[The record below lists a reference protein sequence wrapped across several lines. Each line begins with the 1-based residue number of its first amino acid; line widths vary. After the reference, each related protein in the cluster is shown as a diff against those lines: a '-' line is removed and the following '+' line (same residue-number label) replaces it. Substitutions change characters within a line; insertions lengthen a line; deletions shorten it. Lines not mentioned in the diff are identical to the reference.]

1 MLMKKDKGQT
11 KKKNYLD
18 RMLYHIS
25 SCMLPVIPV
34 LVAGGLLKLGV
45 LLLGYTP
52 LIQAFPDTKVI
63 LEAISN
69 APFYFLPLIV
79 AYTAG
84 KHFEADVVSAMA
96 AAGALLLP
104 NFIKLMEQE
113 NSVLFMGIPVYRMT
127 YAYTV
132 FPIIVLIYLMSV
144 FERALEKWLKG
155 VLRDIFL
162 RFLLILITALAGM
175 LVVGPLVDVVSQG
188 ALAGISWLQINIP
201 VLAWAIFGATAP
213 LQIMVGAHWVFVSLV
228 IQNLGAFGE
237 ESGFMVG
244 YFMLTMSLMAV
255 TLATMLNSKEKEK
268 RSSVL
273 AVLITVTFTGT
284 TEPVLYGIC
293 LTDKIAL
300 LAAVAGGAAGG
311 IYQGLVTIH
320 TYVYAFPTVFS
331 ILIFQSDKDP
341 GNLIEA
347 AVAGVISFSV
357 ALFVMLL
364 GHRKNNIFVRKA

>member
-1 MLMKKDKGQT
+1 MLMKKDKGQK

-25 SCMLPVIPV
+25 SCMLPVIPA
-34 LVAGGLLKLGV
+34 LVAGGLLKLAT

-52 LIQAFPDTKVI
+52 LIEAFPDTKVI
-63 LEAISN
+63 LESIGN

-79 AYTAG
+79 AYTAAR
-84 KHFEADVVSAMA
+84 HFEADVVSAMA
-96 AAGALLLP
+96 AAGTLLLP
-104 NFIKLMEQE
+104 NFIRLMEQE
-113 NSVLFMGIPVYRMT
+113 NGVLFMGIPVYRMS

-144 FERALEKWLKG
+144 LERALERRLKG

-175 LVVGPLVDVVSQG
+175 LVVGPVVDMISQS
-188 ALAGISWLQINIP
+188 ALTGISWLQVNIP

-213 LQIMVGAHWVFVSLV
+213 LQIMVGAHWVFVSLI
-228 IQNLGAFGE
+228 IQDLGAFGE

-244 YFMLTMSLMAV
+244 YFMLTMSLTAIA
-255 TLATMLNSKEKEK
+255 LITMLKSKEKEK

-273 AVLITVTFTGT
+273 AVLITVFFTGT

-293 LTDKIAL
+293 LTDKVAL

-347 AVAGVISFSV
+347 AAAGAISFSV
-357 ALFVMLL
+357 AILVMLPGL
-364 GHRKNNIFVRKA
+364 RKNNIFARKA